1 MVTNKTHSHTFDT
14 KKSETLIND
23 LIAAQEQNNLSSV
36 VKISSIIIE
45 QEPNNIL
52 ARKLFA
58 MYAGWNQKLC
68 TFNKDQATNAI
79 HDFFQAIPND
89 SPINDAFEIYFT
101 RKEQLIIAAQAQSDM
116 PSFSNAKA
124 LHQTMLLWLHFLK
137 HIPYLSSLILENEI
151 VEIKQICLL
160 SKRSIDPKT
169 RLIYTAY
176 TTFNNKIPYNRT
188 FSICLNDTIR
198 NAKLYEQKRINK
210 ILEKVEQYK
219 KLLHCSPNSLKE
231 QTSITNSITQLQID
245 MKIVESLFGIPY
257 YQRKLDQL
265 NAQLLKCKP
274 FFISYRKR
282 LTRSIQIVEEQLSN
296 AKRSASLQT
305 DPISELVRELE
316 PLSK

>member
-1 MVTNKTHSHTFDT
+1 MLTNKTHSHTLDT

-79 HDFFQAIPND
+79 HDFFHAIPND

-176 TTFNNKIPYNRT
+176 TTFNDKIPYNGT
-188 FSICLNDTIR
+188 FSICLNGTIR

-282 LTRSIQIVEEQLSN
+282 LTRNIQIVEEQLSN